1 MLDFIYQT
9 RIYNGHMKFME
20 DIFYAVRNVLSAV
33 LNACLQKLF
42 NSNQTLPLEISMSIN
57 IIRAAYFRGLLTLH
71 DFKN

>member
-33 LNACLQKLF
+33 LNACFQKF
-42 NSNQTLPLEISMSIN
+42 V
-57 IIRAAYFRGLLTLH
+57 
-71 DFKN
+71 

>member
-1 MLDFIYQT
+1 MFEVQFWTHAY
-9 RIYNGHMKFME
+9 K
-20 DIFYAVRNVLSAV
+20 S
-33 LNACLQKLF
+33 LF